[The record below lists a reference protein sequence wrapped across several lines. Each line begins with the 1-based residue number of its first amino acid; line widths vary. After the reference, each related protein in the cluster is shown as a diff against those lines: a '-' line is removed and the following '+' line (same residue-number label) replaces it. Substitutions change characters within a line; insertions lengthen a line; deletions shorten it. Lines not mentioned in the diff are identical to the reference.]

1 MKKQALCIRCLL
13 ALTLALCSLTAV
25 AQQTGKAHEQPQ
37 KVSGPVESLLHQAR
51 VQRLAHKAGMLRPV
65 QHYTPGM
72 AAQNGQ
78 FGLLRNPFARPVNR
92 SRHIQLEGG
101 KQLWGVLI
109 NRASWEGLEDWDRAY
124 GAYSFTTASNSLNEL
139 YTDYYYMNINGGGT
153 FYNGAFH
160 GVNYYEWDGVIYNVS
175 YLEFDTETWEQ
186 TEASGQ
192 YAYDDFTAIAYA
204 SAYDPTTGLVYAFN
218 RDASGTAVNFSTID
232 YSVPTAQKIGDT
244 ERTYVALAVNA
255 QGEAFAIG
263 LDGVLYSIDKTS
275 GAATEIGATGVHPAE
290 VLQSAVFD
298 MKDGTLYWAAV
309 NEDKT
314 SALYSVDTT
323 TGAAA
328 KELDFADG
336 EEFVAIY
343 VPVSADPG
351 APAAPE
357 DITVS
362 FAEGAFTGTVAFT
375 IPAVN
380 AGGEPMTGDV
390 DYAVI
395 ADDTDTLVTGTA
407 AAGSRVEETVTLT
420 GGKHKLT
427 IVLSNEHGNGKSVN
441 VQTEWVGLDVPYSPD
456 NVELAIDDAT
466 GKAVL
471 TWNATTEGWNGGYID
486 PEQLSYRV
494 TDFYTDEVLAEG
506 LKDTR
511 FEMNLEKGPYRPY
524 RYTVTAFN
532 GEVEAEWGNAGD
544 AVRWGYPLEAP
555 YANDVNTY
563 ELYDVLDIIDANN
576 DRAYFKMSGQG
587 AHNQPNW
594 RGDTPSDDW
603 LVLPPM
609 QLKGNHTYN
618 LSFDVSTSG
627 DGMGTVEAGFGTDLE
642 VAGYTMTMQP
652 RNIDGRQTVECLIQI
667 SNDGV
672 YRLGIHDLSAASQD
686 FFGITISGIKV
697 TEGPAIDAPAA
708 VDDIV
713 LTADA
718 MGGMEVSGT
727 FMTPTTNVGGQPLA
741 SLTKVEVYRDGSLL
755 VATLDQ
761 EVQPGQQLSFTDQG
775 MEPGNVSYTI
785 VAYNEWGK
793 GLENSASVMVG
804 VDVPAAPRNIAIT
817 DYLGG
822 NALMTWDAPTTGR
835 NGRYIDPAELTYNIY
850 SIQNDLLEEGL
861 TERQFGFT
869 GLPTDGQ
876 QYATGLYVTAQNSV
890 GESDKGLGIVLVG
903 APYEL
908 PFHESFAEGMP
919 AYEVW
924 TATTPNSFQ
933 VFQSMSQ
940 DEDMGCIA
948 FIPSYPG
955 EVGTISSGKISLV
968 NSERPKLTFYYWA
981 VPRTDAEIKVLVGQN
996 SIAQPDTVQTFSL
1009 MSGDQGWQKATVDLT
1024 PYRTD
1029 DGYITVQFCG
1039 MSNNP
1044 SVPPIIDNIYI
1055 GDVADNDLAIRLNAP
1070 SRVNVGAKASFQVK
1084 LSNEGN
1090 NDAHEALV
1098 RLAVN
1103 DSVVTTAT
1111 LDVPAATLLY
1121 PNLEYTIPA
1130 NLDGEIAVTA
1140 SVEWSDDENADNNT
1154 SETAMVKVIRQDI
1167 PVVTDLAASMVEES
1181 GEVELTWTAPA
1192 DEFYTYTEGFENY
1205 DPFSIANAGLWQLVD
1220 RDGQDTYGI
1229 GGTYYDNIYQPC
1241 AFMVFN
1247 PVLAGLDLEQVPQF
1261 GAHSGD
1267 QYMTTFRSHEGA
1279 NNDWLIS
1286 PELSGRAQ
1294 TISFYCQSVS
1304 ADDGLEEYEVLYSL
1318 EGTDPDQFQVIGGT
1332 REALAQEWE
1341 QISVD
1346 LPEGTRYFA
1355 IRCKSEGQFMFMVDD
1370 VTYEGRSPQVKGFM
1384 VYRDNSP
1391 IGRTEG
1397 MQGSER
1403 FTSAT
1408 AGLSPESHVYN
1419 VTVLT
1424 EQGESD
1430 FSNDATVDLAGI
1442 SEITAD
1448 EDKGESYNIIGQ
1460 RTSKR
1465 QKGIILTRKADG
1477 SVRKAVV
1484 R

>member
-1 MKKQALCIRCLL
+1 MKTCSLIVKSLLCM
-13 ALTLALCSLTAV
+13 ALTLCSLAIS
-25 AQQTGKAHEQPQ
+25 AQQDSRPHVRPV
-37 KVSGPVESLLHQAR
+37 KVKSPVENLLRQAHTQRMAHQ
-51 VQRLAHKAGMLRPV
+51 AGMLKPI
-65 QHYTPGM
+65 QNYSPAL
-72 AAQNGQ
+72 AAQNGR
-78 FGLLRNPFARPVNR
+78 FSLLRNSFSPKAKRDKR
-92 SRHIQLEGG
+92 IQLADGR
-101 KQLWGVLI
+101 QLWGVLI
-109 NRASWEGLEDWDRAY
+109 NRASWADLSIWDIPY
-124 GAYSFTTASNSLNEL
+124 GVYSLNTSSNNL
-139 YTDYYYMNINGGGT
+139 TKIFTNNYINFNGGST
-153 FYNGAFH
+153 FYNGVLH
-160 GVNYYEWDGVIYNVS
+160 GVNYLDWYEQISSFHY
-175 YLEFDTETWEQ
+175 YEFNTETWGH
-186 TEASGQ
+186 TAGSWKLVR
-192 YAYDDFTAIAYA
+192 DDLSAIAYA
-204 SAYDPTTGLVYAFN
+204 TAYDPTTGKVFAFN
-218 RDASGTAVNFSTID
+218 RDATGKGVNFSTID
-232 YSVPTAQKIGDT
+232 YSVPVGHKISDT
-244 ERTYVALAVNA
+244 ERTYVALAINA

-263 LDGVLYSIDKTS
+263 LDGHLYSIDKTT
-275 GAATEIGATGVHPAE
+275 GASTEIGATGVQPAE
-290 VLQSAVFD
+290 VLQSATFD
-298 MKDGTLYWAAV
+298 LQDGTLYWAAI
-309 NEDKT
+309 NADKT
-314 SALYSVDTT
+314 SSLYTVDTT
-323 TGAAA
+323 TGTAT
-328 KELDFADG
+328 KILDFDDG
-336 EEFVAIY
+336 EEFVTIY
-343 VPVSADPG
+343 VPKYANPD
-351 APAAPE
+351 APAPPQ
-357 DITVS
+357 DIFLSHT
-362 FAEGAFTGTVAFT
+362 EGSYSIALNFT
-375 IPAVN
+375 IPTVT
-380 AGGEPMTGDV
+380 AGGNPLSGDV
-390 DYAVI
+390 AYTVLV
-395 ADDTDTLVTGTA
+395 DDIDTLAAGTA
-407 AAGSRVEETVTLT
+407 TPGSEVSERYTLSS
-420 GGKHKLT
+420 GDHNLT
-427 IVLSNEHGNGKSVN
+427 ITLSNEHGNSLSK
-441 VQTEWVGLDVPYSPD
+441 DVYTGWIGPDRPYSPD
-456 NVELAIDDAT
+456 NVKLTINDAT
-466 GKAVL
+466 GKATL
-471 TWNATTEGWNGGYID
+471 TWD
-486 PEQLSYRV
+486 PSTRGEHYSSINPKGITYTV
-494 TDFYTDEVLAEG
+494 SDFYTDEVLAEG
-506 LKDTR
+506 LEDCR
-511 FEMNLEKGPYRPY
+511 FETDLEKGPYRPY
-524 RYTVTAFN
+524 RYVVKAVN
-532 GEVEAEWGNAGD
+532 GDLEAKRGNSSNSS
-544 AVRWGYPLEAP
+544 RWGYPLETP
-555 YANDVNTY
+555 YANDIKS
-563 ELYDVLDIIDANN
+563 DFQFDMLDIIDVKQDLNS
-576 DRAYFKMSGQG
+576 FKFNGSG
-587 AHNQPNW
+587 AHNQLVW
-594 RGDTPSDDW
+594 RSDDW
-603 LVLPPM
+603 VVLPPL
-609 QLKGNHTYN
+609 QLKGNHFYT
-618 LSFDVSTSG
+618 LSFDISTEGEGYGSI
-627 DGMGTVEAGFGTDLE
+627 EAACGTDL
-642 VAGYTMTMQP
+642 
-652 RNIDGRQTVECLIQI
+652 QTDSYARFIETTNVVGKRTIEGLLKL
-667 SNDGV
+667 NDDGV
-672 YRLGIHDLSAASQD
+672 YRIGIHDISAATGL
-686 FFGITISGIKV
+686 FYGITISNLKV
-697 TEGPAIDAPAA
+697 TDGPVLTVPNKVENIILTANEMGAMEVNGTFNAPATDVA
-708 VDDIV
+708 
-713 LTADA
+713 
-718 MGGMEVSGT
+718 GE
-727 FMTPTTNVGGQPLA
+727 PLD
-741 SLTKVEVYRDGSLL
+741 SLTKVEVLRNGTLL
-755 VATLDQ
+755 VATFEDDL
-761 EVQPGQQLSFTDQG
+761 QPGQQLSFTDTG
-775 MEPGNVSYTI
+775 MDAGVVDYTF
-785 VAYNEWGK
+785 VPYNEWGK
-793 GLENSASVMVG
+793 GIGCTAKVPVG
-804 VDVPAAPRNIAIT
+804 VDVPAAPT
-817 DYLGG
+817 DIQIYNFQDGYTI
-822 NALMTWDAPTTGR
+822 MTWKAPANDR
-835 NGRYIDPAELTYNIY
+835 NGRYIHPTELTYNVY
-850 SIQNDLLEEGL
+850 SLQNDLLEEGL
-861 TERQFGFT
+861 TDSQFGFS
-869 GLPTDGQ
+869 GLPTDGEQ
-876 QYATGLYVTAQNSV
+876 FVTGLYVTALNRV
-890 GESDKGLGIVLVG
+890 GESDKGKGIVLAG

-908 PFHESFAEGMP
+908 PFHESFAGG
-919 AYEVW
+919 
-924 TATTPNSFQ
+924 TPEHEMWIEMTDNSFQ

-940 DEDMGCIA
+940 DDDMGSIA

-955 EVGTISSGKISLV
+955 EEGVIASGKISLA
-968 NSERPKLTFYYWA
+968 NSKRPKLTFYYWA

-1024 PYRTD
+1024 SYRTD

-1154 SETAMVKVIRQDI
+1154 SETVMVKVIRQDI

-1220 RDGQDTYGI
+1220 LDQQETYGI

-1397 MQGSER
+1397 VQGSER
-1403 FTSAT
+1403 FTSTT
-1408 AGLSPESHVYN
+1408 ASLSPESHVYN

-1442 SEITAD
+1442 SEITAG

-1465 QKGIILTRKADG
+1465 QKGIVLTRKADG